1 MVQFLR
7 RNRLP
12 KPRLQLRLVL
22 GFAGVSTLALSVQVL
37 LLAQRLV
44 NLAQDLP
51 LGGAELRETLPI
63 LLFDVAGFSLLV
75 LLPAVLGIGVLMTFK
90 LAGPIYR
97 FERYFDDVAAGRDTG
112 PCKIRSGD
120 ELQELCQKIN
130 AAMAARAAAPQ
141 QAAEATALTP
151 SLKPEERRAA
161 A

>member
-1 MVQFLR
+1 MAYFLR
-7 RNRLP
+7 RNKLP
-12 KPRLQLRLVL
+12 KPRLQLRLML
-22 GFAGVSTLALSVQVL
+22 GFVGVSTLALSVQVL

-51 LGGAELRETLPI
+51 LGGDELRKTLPT

-90 LAGPIYR
+90 IAGPIYR
-97 FERYFDDVAAGRDTG
+97 FERYFEDVAAGRDTG
-112 PCKIRSGD
+112 PCRIRPGD

-130 AAMAARAAAPQ
+130 AAMAVRTATGQ
-141 QAAEATALTP
+141 TTATAL
-151 SLKPEERRAA
+151 LERDERRAA